1 MSSQSGISAQQELID
16 FLRKPFPAPQEVQIV
31 TAAISDDSTTV
42 QLQREYHSLQ
52 ELKSDLDTE
61 PRYVFVRDPRTNP
74 EQYVFVS
81 YVSDSSPVR
90 LKMLYASTKNTLI
103 RQIGG
108 NSIGKQLLITDASDL
123 EDVLNNGE
131 AQHTPAVLTESEKAN
146 LEISQEQRRMKLSSR
161 KLVSQTDGTPTSLMF
176 NIQVDGSSIGQ
187 LLHQSNILTFKI
199 DLDTEQIQVVGKDNI
214 DDPKDLKIVTEH
226 PSYTIYRNGSLNY
239 FIYSCPSGSKVKERM
254 VYASNRLGFIDH
266 LKDQAQLDFA
276 RVIEI
281 GDPEDLELTLIAN
294 SSQEEKKQEEEQEA
308 AAATTSSRKFNK
320 PRGPGRRR

>member
-1 MSSQSGISAQQELID
+1 MSSQSGISAQQELVD
-16 FLRKPFPAPQEVQIV
+16 FLHKPCPASQEVQIV

-42 QLQREYHSLQ
+42 QLQGEYRSLQ
-52 ELKSDLDTE
+52 ELQSDLNTE

-146 LEISQEQRRMKLSSR
+146 LEISEQQRRMKLSSR
-161 KLVSQTDGTPTSLMF
+161 KLVSQTDGAPTSLMF
-176 NIQVDGSSIGQ
+176 NIQADGSNIVQ
-187 LLHQSNILTFKI
+187 LLQQSNVLTFKI

-214 DDPKDLKIVTEH
+214 NDPKNLQIVTEH

-254 VYASNRLGFIDH
+254 VYASNRLGFINH
-266 LKDQAQLDFA
+266 LKDQAQLNFA

-281 GDPEDLELTLIAN
+281 GDPEDLELTLISN

-308 AAATTSSRKFNK
+308 AVASTSSRKFNK